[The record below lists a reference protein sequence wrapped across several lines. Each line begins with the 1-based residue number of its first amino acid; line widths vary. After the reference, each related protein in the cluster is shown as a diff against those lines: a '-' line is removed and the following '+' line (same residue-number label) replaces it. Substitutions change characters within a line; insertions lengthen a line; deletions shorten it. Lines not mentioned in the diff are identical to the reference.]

1 MNFDEWIK
9 IGYDLGYCSP
19 PVCSVHDGPP
29 TTATEDEQWEEGEDP
44 CLHIVRLY
52 NNIEEKKSVEANYAP
67 ASWRASNLGWQQ

>member
-29 TTATEDEQWEEGEDP
+29 TTATEDEQWEEGDDP

-52 NNIEEKKSVEANYAP
+52 NSIEEKKSVEANYAP
-67 ASWRASNLGWQQ
+67 ASWRAANLGWEQ